1 MFAFLRYDFKFAF
14 PILNAVRSELSWTR
28 GCFYRLYSKLLI
40 GQQVAD
46 LHIESSQQ
54 PADPDKLPKSVKPSV
69 SISQTLAL
77 PIVDLLVR
85 VPCGLPQP
93 F

>member
-1 MFAFLRYDFKFAF
+1 MDI
-14 PILNAVRSELSWTR
+14 PNANGLSPSSLKYS

-40 GQQVAD
+40 GQQLAD
-46 LHIESSQQ
+46 LYIESSQQ